1 MKIVVRFDGFKRVT
15 SLKAPGKEC
24 HVSKDKEWIVK
35 KSRKTHAFSLWIG
48 EGPLVQ
54 LSDQNRSPKFLSQA
68 SHGVKPARS
77 VARGGPLVTIS
88 IQQKATCI
96 YAI

>member
-1 MKIVVRFDGFKRVT
+1 MKIVVRSNRFKRVT
-15 SLKAPGKEC
+15 SLKAPGKES

-35 KSRKTHAFSLWIG
+35 KSRRTHAFLLWIG
-48 EGPLVQ
+48 KRLLGKQ
-54 LSDQNRSPKFLSQA
+54 SDQNRSPKFLSQA
-68 SHGVKPARS
+68 SHGVKPAKS
-77 VARGGPLVTIS
+77 VARGGPLVTIP

>member
-1 MKIVVRFDGFKRVT
+1 MKIVVRFNRFKRVT
-15 SLKAPGKEC
+15 SLKTPGKES

-35 KSRKTHAFSLWIG
+35 KSRRIHAFSLWIG
-48 EGPLVQ
+48 KGPLGQ

-77 VARGGPLVTIS
+77 VARGGPLVIIP